1 MIFQQRLNCICRA
14 PRYCLVHGAAIS
26 FGVLDKSKYL
36 SPGLL
41 SDLGSVLKKFDLDQG
56 PPTPYCPHAKS
67 LSFSLAPACHVRS
80 VPLKWRN
87 GVKGVTIT
95 NSTAAQRRHSLPEKA
110 KHTPPQLPRQASL
123 S

>member
-56 PPTPYCPHAKS
+56 PPPPIAHMQRASHSALLLPATCALCP
-67 LSFSLAPACHVRS
+67 
-80 VPLKWRN
+80 
-87 GVKGVTIT
+87 
-95 NSTAAQRRHSLPEKA
+95 
-110 KHTPPQLPRQASL
+110 
-123 S
+123 